1 MRAPGKDR
9 SLEARV
15 GLFVVLGFM
24 VIALY
29 SFRLTESPIFQ
40 RGMEVTTYLDD
51 ATGLFK
57 LTKIKLAGIPI
68 GFVKDIE
75 LDGHRAKVIMVIEPG
90 YELPRGARVI
100 PRPLGILGDKFLEI
114 QIPPPPGAASSPP
127 PAEIVPEKKEAPK
140 ARTERRRRSR
150 GAWLRRLEN
159 WIYPSARAQ
168 SSSAPAQSPAA
179 AAAKPAAKPVGRI
192 KSGDV
197 IPSATSGASV
207 DDLTRD
213 AADISKDVKATSTS
227 VRTLVENNAPEIESL
242 IRSLNRMVTKLEKT
256 LNRIDSE
263 KMAKDIEALSQAAG
277 KMSRTLE
284 HTESITEKIDRGEGT
299 LGKLVNDATT
309 VNELNRSLSH
319 LNHAIERS
327 RRIQTIVDL
336 NGDYRTAMSSTK
348 THVGMS
354 IFTRETSGYIAEVV
368 VDPAGTQKK
377 VVTTVQKDGGPVE
390 TTETITNDRTKLKFS
405 VQFYKRIGDTAFRLG
420 LFENTGGLA
429 MDVFVWRERL
439 RLSVET
445 FGIGREGDNPYLR
458 AFVRVPFWNYLYAQA
473 GGDDIITKMRSSDF
487 KPSFFAGLGVRFTD
501 DDLKTLFLLPGI
513 P

>member
-75 LDGHRAKVIMVIEPG
+75 LDGHRAKVILVIEPG
-90 YELPRGARVI
+90 YELPKGARVI

-114 QIPPPPGAASSPP
+114 QIPPVPGATPPP
-127 PAEIVPEKKEAPK
+127 PAEIVAPPKDAPK
-140 ARTERRRRSR
+140 ARNERRRRSR

-159 WIYPSARAQ
+159 WVYPSAEAQ
-168 SSSAPAQSPAA
+168 QPAPPVHAPAAP
-179 AAAKPAAKPVGRI
+179 AAKPAAKPGRI

-197 IPSATSGASV
+197 IPSATSGGSV

-213 AADISKDVKATSTS
+213 AADLSKDVKATSTS
-227 VRTLVENNAPEIESL
+227 VRTLVDKNAPEIESL
-242 IRSLNRMVTKLEKT
+242 IQSLNRMVTKLEKT
-256 LNRIDSE
+256 LNKIDSE
-263 KMAKDIEALSQAAG
+263 RMVKDFEALSQAAG

-284 HTESITEKIDRGEGT
+284 NTESITGKIDRGEGT
-299 LGKLVNDATT
+299 LGKLVNDTTT
-309 VNELNRSLSH
+309 VNELNRTLGH

-336 NGDYRTAMSSTK
+336 NGDYRTASSSTK

-377 VVTTVQKDGGPVE
+377 VITTTQIDGGPIE
-390 TTETITNDRTKLKFS
+390 TTQTITNDRTKLKFS

-429 MDVFVWRERL
+429 MDVFTWREHL
-439 RLSVET
+439 RFSVEA
-445 FGIGREGDNPYLR
+445 FGIGREDDRPYLR

-487 KPSFFAGLGVRFTD
+487 RPSFFAGLGVRFTD